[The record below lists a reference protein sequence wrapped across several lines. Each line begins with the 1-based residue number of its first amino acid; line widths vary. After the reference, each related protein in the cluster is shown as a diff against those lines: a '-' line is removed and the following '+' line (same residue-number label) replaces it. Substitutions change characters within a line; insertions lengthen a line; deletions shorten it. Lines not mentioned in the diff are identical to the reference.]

1 MGSGTDAIHLALREA
16 GVGEGDEVILPANTF
31 IATALAV
38 SYTGAKP
45 VFVDINEASYNI
57 DFQKIEEKITE
68 RTKAIVPVHLY
79 GQSADMDEILAVAE
93 KHGIHVIEDAC
104 QAHGA
109 RYKGERVG
117 TLGRSGCF
125 SFYPGKNLGAYGDG
139 EAIATNNDDTEK
151 KITLLR
157 NYGQEEKYKHEL
169 IGFNSRLDS
178 MQAVVLRVKL
188 RWLDRWNDKRKAVA
202 SLYAKCLSDKVL
214 IPSVLKDRDHV
225 FHIYSIR
232 VHERNRLLEYLNA
245 AGISAGIHYPVP
257 IHLQKCYSSL
267 GYKKGDFPVSEKIS
281 EEQISLPIYPEITEE
296 SIHQVAE
303 RVIAFLA
310 P

>member
-1 MGSGTDAIHLALREA
+1 MKKLFESCHFVLGEEVDRFEKEFAAYLGVKYVIGVGSGTDAIHLALREA

-38 SYTGAKP
+38 TYTGAKP
-45 VFVDINEASYNI
+45 VFVDINEESYNI

-68 RTKAIVPVHLY
+68 RTKVIVPVHVY

-93 KHGIHVIEDAC
+93 KHDIHVIEDAC

-139 EAIATNNDDTEK
+139 GAIATNNDETAR

-157 NYGQEEKYKHEL
+157 NNK
-169 IGFNSRLDS
+169 
-178 MQAVVLRVKL
+178 
-188 RWLDRWNDKRKAVA
+188 
-202 SLYAKCLSDKVL
+202 
-214 IPSVLKDRDHV
+214 
-225 FHIYSIR
+225 
-232 VHERNRLLEYLNA
+232 
-245 AGISAGIHYPVP
+245 
-257 IHLQKCYSSL
+257 QK
-267 GYKKGDFPVSEKIS
+267 E
-281 EEQISLPIYPEITEE
+281 
-296 SIHQVAE
+296 
-303 RVIAFLA
+303 
-310 P
+310 